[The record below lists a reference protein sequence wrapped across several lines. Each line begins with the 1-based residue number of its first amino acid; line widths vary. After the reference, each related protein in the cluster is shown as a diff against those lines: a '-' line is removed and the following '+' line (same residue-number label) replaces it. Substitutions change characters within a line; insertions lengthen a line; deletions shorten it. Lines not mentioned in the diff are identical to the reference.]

1 MSKCQIF
8 IFSKNLT
15 RHTQVWV
22 WERECV
28 SGGVLHCLV
37 VQVGDQGIW
46 RWMTEYF
53 SGAAL
58 TVILVPTF
66 ISESVCVCVATSPG
80 TTSAC
85 NMHADNCAF
94 RQQSLHTPLC
104 IHTCLI
110 SSMANLFH
118 WHAFEMRFAS
128 LGTHYPYGIFIKVCL
143 HWFFAKSWAATNDY
157 IHYEIFCKLFSQ
169 LIDRFVYTM

>member
-1 MSKCQIF
+1 MFGRLGSC
-8 IFSKNLT
+8 LAWCT
-15 RHTQVWV
+15 AGWLHPVCV
-22 WERECV
+22 CVCVCVCECEW
-28 SGGVLHCLV
+28 GVLHCLV

-46 RWMTEYF
+46 RRMTDYF

-85 NMHADNCAF
+85 NMRADNCAF
-94 RQQSLHTPLC
+94 RQKSLHTPLC

-110 SSMANLFH
+110 LSMANLFNR
-118 WHAFEMRFAS
+118 HAFEMWFVS
-128 LGTHYPYGIFIKVCL
+128 LGTHYPYGML
-143 HWFFAKSWAATNDY
+143 
-157 IHYEIFCKLFSQ
+157 KLNF
-169 LIDRFVYTM
+169 Y